1 MEAIKR
7 CEKACLYPSRQK
19 MKKEEEEEEE
29 EEEWMNER
37 ENERKRERN
46 KMCEC
51 KAPEAITPEW
61 LQLRLVEWSCPVGEL
76 YPIGIYIAALSS
88 C

>member
-1 MEAIKR
+1 
-7 CEKACLYPSRQK
+7 
-19 MKKEEEEEEE
+19 
-29 EEEWMNER
+29 MNER